1 MPNQNKNLKDNFV
14 KNIENKINEIKSNN
28 IGQDEV
34 TVSVYENNKK
44 TVRTLITTKDYQLC
58 YDFISNENIYSQFSY
73 TDTQEE
79 KEQSKKVTLNKKE
92 NKIDLN
98 YEEIED
104 ESEKNISFE
113 KNENQ
118 NNNESNKDT
127 LIKYEDSK
135 NKVEMKIN
143 EKNKIVNKF
152 ENEISFKDDN
162 SVKLNQLDENDL
174 QEIVNKV
181 DKALNDKIEILEEE
195 INDDEVNSLEVI
207 ETIRNEYK
215 MYFSFIVI
223 IDKNGTLSYEAIKKE
238 NSFMIDLLKE
248 EEICRLKYDV
258 RYIYNSTLTRKKIL
272 TVIFDSQIYNLP
284 YEDILYIEKERNSKR
299 SIIHT
304 KTDIVYTTKTLTDL
318 EDLLDERFFRTHQ
331 SAIVNLDNVKMIDPS
346 KNYLLFIGDEKCF
359 YLSRD
364 KKKKLKELCDEQ
376 GLISTK

>member
-1 MPNQNKNLKDNFV
+1 MIRYVIVSSKEED
-14 KNIENKINEIKSNN
+14 IKGYKQ
-28 IGQDEV
+28 IIDKEMM
-34 TVSVYENNKK
+34 
-44 TVRTLITTKDYQLC
+44 RHDIC
-58 YDFISNENIYSQFSY
+58 YRYCIF
-73 TDTQEE
+73 
-79 KEQSKKVTLNKKE
+79 
-92 NKIDLN
+92 
-98 YEEIED
+98 
-104 ESEKNISFE
+104 
-113 KNENQ
+113 
-118 NNNESNKDT
+118 NNNDK
-127 LIKYEDSK
+127 
-135 NKVEMKIN
+135 
-143 EKNKIVNKF
+143 
-152 ENEISFKDDN
+152 SFKSYCSLKN
-162 SVKLNQLDENDL
+162 ASSVFIID
-174 QEIVNKV
+174 
-181 DKALNDKIEILEEE
+181 
-195 INDDEVNSLEVI
+195 NDDEVNSLEVI

-346 KNYLLFIGDEKCF
+346 KNYLLFISDEKCF

>member
-1 MPNQNKNLKDNFV
+1 
-14 KNIENKINEIKSNN
+14 
-28 IGQDEV
+28 
-34 TVSVYENNKK
+34 
-44 TVRTLITTKDYQLC
+44 
-58 YDFISNENIYSQFSY
+58 
-73 TDTQEE
+73 
-79 KEQSKKVTLNKKE
+79 
-92 NKIDLN
+92 
-98 YEEIED
+98 
-104 ESEKNISFE
+104 
-113 KNENQ
+113 
-118 NNNESNKDT
+118 
-127 LIKYEDSK
+127 
-135 NKVEMKIN
+135 
-143 EKNKIVNKF
+143 
-152 ENEISFKDDN
+152 
-162 SVKLNQLDENDL
+162 
-174 QEIVNKV
+174 
-181 DKALNDKIEILEEE
+181 
-195 INDDEVNSLEVI
+195 
-207 ETIRNEYK
+207 

-272 TVIFDSQIYNLP
+272 TVIFDSQIYNLQ

>member
-1 MPNQNKNLKDNFV
+1 MALFESYERR
-14 KNIENKINEIKSNN
+14 IGKINEVLNSY
-28 IGQDEV
+28 G
-34 TVSVYENNKK
+34 
-44 TVRTLITTKDYQLC
+44 
-58 YDFISNENIYSQFSY
+58 ISSL
-73 TDTQEE
+73 EE
-79 KEQSKKVTLNKKE
+79 AK
-92 NKIDLN
+92 
-98 YEEIED
+98 
-104 ESEKNISFE
+104 
-113 KNENQ
+113 
-118 NNNESNKDT
+118 
-127 LIKYEDSK
+127 
-135 NKVEMKIN
+135 
-143 EKNKIVNKF
+143 KIVDDLGVDVYSIVKGIQPICF
-152 ENEISFKDDN
+152 ENACWAY
-162 SVKLNQLDENDL
+162 
-174 QEIVNKV
+174 IVG
-181 DKALNDKIEILEEE
+181 AAI
-195 INDDEVNSLEVI
+195 
-207 ETIRNEYK
+207 
-215 MYFSFIVI
+215 
-223 IDKNGTLSYEAIKKE
+223 AIKKE

-346 KNYLLFIGDEKCF
+346 KNYLLFISDEKCF